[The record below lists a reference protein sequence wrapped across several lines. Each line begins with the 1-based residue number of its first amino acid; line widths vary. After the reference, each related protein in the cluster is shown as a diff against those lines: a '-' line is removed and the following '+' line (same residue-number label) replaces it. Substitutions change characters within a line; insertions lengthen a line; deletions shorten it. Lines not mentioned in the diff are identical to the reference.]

1 MQLKDVEGFE
11 GLYKVSPDGEV
22 YSYAKIKGHHKGK
35 ILKPQNGSY
44 YLVVNLHKNGVQ
56 KQYFI
61 HKLVALAYIDN
72 PLEYTIVNHID
83 GNKLNNKVTNLEWC
97 NQSMNQQ
104 HAVDTGL
111 WVVTDKHRESASKQG
126 KLARKLSFKQVQ
138 EIKELLKK
146 EKKQGDIA
154 LLYGVSRGTI
164 RNIRDGVTYEEYV
177 HV

>member
-1 MQLKDVEGFE
+1 
-11 GLYKVSPDGEV
+11 
-22 YSYAKIKGHHKGK
+22 
-35 ILKPQNGSY
+35 
-44 YLVVNLHKNGVQ
+44 
-56 KQYFI
+56 
-61 HKLVALAYIDN
+61 
-72 PLEYTIVNHID
+72 
-83 GNKLNNKVTNLEWC
+83 
-97 NQSMNQQ
+97 MNQQ